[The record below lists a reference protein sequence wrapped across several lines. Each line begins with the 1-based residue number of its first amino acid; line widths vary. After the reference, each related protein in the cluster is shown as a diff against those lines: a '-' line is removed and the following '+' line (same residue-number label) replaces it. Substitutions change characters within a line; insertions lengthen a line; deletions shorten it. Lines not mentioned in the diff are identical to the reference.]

1 MLISVKPAFGF
12 AFGRNLLACFE
23 VCRDRRQVQ
32 RCADAQRSPEGPA
45 ADGEREAVALGVKPG
60 ASPRETAPRVGR
72 QQESAL
78 LVPDRDHS
86 Q

>member
-12 AFGRNLLACFE
+12 RSDGVRVGFE
-23 VCRDRRQVQ
+23 VCRDRRQIEG
-32 RCADAQRSPEGPA
+32 CADAQRSPEGPA
-45 ADGEREAVALGVKPG
+45 ADGEREAVALGVEPC
-60 ASPRETAPRVGR
+60 APPRETASRVGSE
-72 QQESAL
+72 QEPAL